1 MTDDLEHLLTDARVP
16 APPNTDD
23 AVLLGTGLVD
33 GAMVHDS
40 PAGDVVVAFN
50 PTGVVSVDLPGDD
63 LDERHWARF
72 GRRLVEA
79 RPPTAWAKRLDRAFE
94 DGRPGDLPL
103 DLRALTEFQRA
114 VLDLTAAIPRG
125 EVRPYGWLAAGVGSP
140 GATRAVGSVMAANPI
155 PLIVPCHRVV
165 RSDGRIG
172 AYSLGGADTKYHLL
186 EVEGADPD
194 RLEDL
199 ARRGIRF
206 LGSDTTGIV
215 CFPTCRHA
223 RRITDA
229 HRVPFRTLADAEAAG
244 YRPCE
249 VCRP

>member
-1 MTDDLEHLLTDARVP
+1 MTDDLERALTDVRVP
-16 APPNTDD
+16 APPGTDD

-50 PTGVVSVDLPGDD
+50 PIGVVSVDLPDDD
-63 LDERHWARF
+63 LDRRHEARF

-79 RPPTAWAKRLDRAFE
+79 RPPTAWARHLDRALE
-94 DGRPGDLPL
+94 AGRPGDLPL
-103 DLRALTEFQRA
+103 DLRTLTEFQRA
-114 VLDLTAAIPRG
+114 VLGFTASIPRG
-125 EVRPYGWLAAGVGSP
+125 EVRPYGWIAAGVGSP

-172 AYSLGGADTKYHLL
+172 AYSLGGPDTKHRLL
-186 EVEGADPD
+186 EAEGAEPD
-194 RLEDL
+194 QLEDL
-199 ARRGIRF
+199 ARRGIRY

-229 HRVPFRTLADAEAAG
+229 HRVPFRTLADAKAAG
-244 YRPCE
+244 HRPCE

>member
-1 MTDDLEHLLTDARVP
+1 MTDDLEHLLAEARVA
-16 APPNTDD
+16 APPGIDD

-50 PTGVVSVDLPGDD
+50 PVGVVSVDLPADD
-63 LDERHWARF
+63 LDERHEARF

-79 RPPTAWAKRLDRAFE
+79 RPPTAWAKRLDRALE
-94 DGRPGDLPL
+94 EGRPGDLPL
-103 DLRALTEFQRA
+103 DLRTLTEFQRA
-114 VLDLTAAIPRG
+114 VLELTASIPRG
-125 EVRPYGWLAAGVGSP
+125 EVRPYGWLATGVGRP

-172 AYSLGGADTKYHLL
+172 AYSLGGDANKRTLL
-186 EVEGADPD
+186 TAEGVDPD
-194 RLEDL
+194 SLEAL
-199 ARRGIRF
+199 ARRGIRY
-206 LGSDTTGIV
+206 LGSDTTRIV

-223 RRITDA
+223 RRITEA
-229 HRVPFRTLADAEAAG
+229 HRVPFGSLADAAAAG

>member
-1 MTDDLEHLLTDARVP
+1 MTDDLERLLIDARVP
-16 APPNTDD
+16 APPGTDD

-50 PTGVVSVDLPGDD
+50 PIGVVSVDLPGDD
-63 LDERHWARF
+63 LEARHQARF
-72 GRRLVEA
+72 GRRLVDA
-79 RPPTAWAKRLDRAFE
+79 RPPTAWARHLDRALE
-94 DGRPGDLPL
+94 VGRPGNLPL
-103 DLRALTEFQRA
+103 DLRTLTGFQRA
-114 VLDLTAAIPRG
+114 VLDLTASIPRG
-125 EVRPYGWLAAGVGSP
+125 EVRPYGWLAAAVGRP
-140 GATRAVGSVMAANPI
+140 GATRAVGSVMATNPV

-172 AYSLGGADTKYHLL
+172 AYSLGGPDTKQLLL
-186 EVEGADPD
+186 EAEGADPD

-199 ARRGIRF
+199 ARRGIRY

-223 RRITDA
+223 RRIAET
-229 HRVPFRTLADAEAAG
+229 HRVPFRSLADAAAAG